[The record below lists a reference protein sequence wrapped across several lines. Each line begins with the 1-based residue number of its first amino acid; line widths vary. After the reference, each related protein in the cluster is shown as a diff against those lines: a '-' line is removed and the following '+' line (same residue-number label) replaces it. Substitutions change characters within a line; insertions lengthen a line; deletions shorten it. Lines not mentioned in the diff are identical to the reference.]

1 MYRTISFT
9 VLAFLLVACGGSAEP
24 ETVTPDMASMS
35 HQERVEYHIGEGDH
49 EAAFRY
55 ISESVTAEPERSELL
70 LVTHMTFAWEMTHGE
85 IADQRTRMPAALQHL
100 RRALELDPGNAQ
112 AMEQIQLIEGIYRS
126 LNRPIPEGVAEDRVM
141 L

>member
-1 MYRTISFT
+1 MYQTFSFI
-9 VLAFLLVACGGSAEP
+9 VFAFLLVACGGSAEP
-24 ETVTPDMASMS
+24 ETVTPDLASMS
-35 HQERVEYHIGEGDH
+35 HQERVEYHISEGNHD
-49 EAAFRY
+49 AAFSY
-55 ISESVTAEPERSELL
+55 INDSVTTEPDRSELL

-85 IADQRTRMPAALQHL
+85 IADQRTRMPAALRHL

>member
-1 MYRTISFT
+1 
-9 VLAFLLVACGGSAEP
+9 
-24 ETVTPDMASMS
+24 
-35 HQERVEYHIGEGDH
+35 
-49 EAAFRY
+49 
-55 ISESVTAEPERSELL
+55 
-70 LVTHMTFAWEMTHGE
+70 MTFAWEMTHGE